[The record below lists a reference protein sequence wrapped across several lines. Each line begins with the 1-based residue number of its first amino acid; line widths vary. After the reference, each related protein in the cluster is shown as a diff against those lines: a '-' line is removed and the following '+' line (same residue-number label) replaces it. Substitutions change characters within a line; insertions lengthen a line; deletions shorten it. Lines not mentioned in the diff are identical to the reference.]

1 MSLYEVFF
9 CLTSVK
15 KLFAPQDSSM
25 LSISSSSN
33 LLPTHLFTSSFFIW
47 WTQDQLKVQSS
58 GGEKMLMLM
67 LMLMVEATTWLPTLQ
82 FELLL
87 VSACKFCN
95 FESYLD
101 NARRTWQGWW
111 WWGATWWWSPP
122 LFSLLWLPR
131 RTSLLIFKYSTS
143 SYNLHLSAIM
153 LLNPDCV
160 GRKWKLLLRGLL
172 AKVGCNRFD
181 EWLPGNEGRLLMG
194 R

>member
-1 MSLYEVFF
+1 MLYLVDMGF
-9 CLTSVK
+9 
-15 KLFAPQDSSM
+15 
-25 LSISSSSN
+25 
-33 LLPTHLFTSSFFIW
+33 LLPGKFAWVCMRFSFAW
-47 WTQDQLKVQSS
+47 QAWRSCLRHRTQACSPYHRPPTFKVQSS

-111 WWGATWWWSPP
+111 WWGATWWWWPP

-160 GRKWKLLLRGLL
+160 GRKWKLLLRGLPQKL
-172 AKVGCNRFD
+172 AATD
-181 EWLPGNEGRLLMG
+181 LMNDYRG
-194 R
+194 MRGDF